1 MAWDWDEIFNA
12 AGKVVVNAALAKVA
26 LEWLEQPLND
36 ALIDVENY
44 VNRTPVS
51 LLDEMDVFLLNM
63 GQNIFYPEAK
73 RQFLKIYAYFKV
85 TEFNAYRKFRG
96 FPE

>member
-1 MAWDWDEIFNA
+1 MAWDWDEIFNT
-12 AGKVVVNAALAKVA
+12 AGKIVTNAALAKEA
-26 LEWLEQPLND
+26 MGWLEQPIND
-36 ALIDVENY
+36 ALDDVANY
-44 VNRTPVS
+44 VRRTPTS

-63 GQNIFYPEAK
+63 GQNIFYPDAK

-85 TEFNAYRKFRG
+85 AEFSMYGKFRG